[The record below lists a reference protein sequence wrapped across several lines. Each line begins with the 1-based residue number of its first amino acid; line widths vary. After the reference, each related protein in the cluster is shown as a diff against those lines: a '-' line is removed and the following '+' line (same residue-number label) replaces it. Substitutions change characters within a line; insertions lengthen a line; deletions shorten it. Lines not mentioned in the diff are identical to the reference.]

1 MTVTELKQ
9 HLTGLEQLAFQ
20 LPNGK
25 MVPAHF
31 HLTEIGLVTR
41 HFMDCG
47 GTLRST
53 NTVNLQLWYDQDI
66 DHRLSSEKF
75 IRIIEQSE
83 GVLNLANH
91 QVEVEY
97 QGKTIEKYGLNI
109 KNGIFQLEPTFTDCL
124 AKESCGIPES
134 TTSTSTQSACA
145 PGSGCC

>member
-1 MTVTELKQ
+1 MTITELKQ
-9 HLTGLEQLAFQ
+9 HLNGLTQLSFQ
-20 LPNGK
+20 LPNGEL
-25 MVPAHF
+25 VPAHF

-53 NTVNLQLWYDQDI
+53 NAVNLQLWYDQDV

-91 QVEVEY
+91 EVEVEY
-97 QGKTIEKYGLNI
+97 QGKTIEKYGLTI
-109 KNGIFQLEPTFTDCL
+109 KNGIFHLEPKFTDCL
-124 AKESCGIPES
+124 AKESCGIPEP
-134 TTSTSTQSACA
+134 TTQNQTQSCP